1 MYCNIMFYWAGPR
14 IRGIFVHVDRKLLQ
28 AFTSPVIAN
37 SAAAYLRACGV
48 PAVAMPAIDALKGTS
63 ARIEVPIAFHTLA
76 DQLLKDYLASPL
88 EVDSGWEENITPDLS
103 RLPPGVRIECPACGA
118 ALPLRADLISCP
130 ACKAPVDIG
139 EIITLAH
146 GPELLDLCY
155 DRPPETPMDG
165 EMLEGA
171 NLHCPAC
178 GYSLAALS
186 VRGQCPE
193 CGGEYD
199 KHDVLLDGR

>member
-1 MYCNIMFYWAGPR
+1 M
-14 IRGIFVHVDRKLLQ
+14 DRKLLQ
-28 AFTSPVIAN
+28 SFTSPVIAN
-37 SAAAYLRACGV
+37 SAAAFLRASGV

-63 ARIEVPIAFHTLA
+63 ARIEVPLAFHTLA
-76 DQLLKDYLASPL
+76 SQLLKDYLAQPL
-88 EVDSGWEENITPDLS
+88 QVEAGWENNITPDLS
-103 RLPPGVRIECPACGA
+103 RLPPGIRIECPACA
-118 ALPLRADLISCP
+118 SPLPLEAEVRLCP
-130 ACKAPVDIG
+130 TCRGAVDIG
-139 EIITLAH
+139 ELITLAH

-155 DRPPETPMDG
+155 DRPDETPMDAD
-165 EMLEGA
+165 MLEGA

-193 CGGEYD
+193 CGNPYD